1 MDLLF
6 INLFSNQKIILKRK
20 IIDLRLL
27 KISNLIVLLKFNIL
41 SFKLFFYSLI

>member
-1 MDLLF
+1 MDLFF

-27 KISNLIVLLKFNIL
+27 KISNLIV
-41 SFKLFFYSLI
+41 